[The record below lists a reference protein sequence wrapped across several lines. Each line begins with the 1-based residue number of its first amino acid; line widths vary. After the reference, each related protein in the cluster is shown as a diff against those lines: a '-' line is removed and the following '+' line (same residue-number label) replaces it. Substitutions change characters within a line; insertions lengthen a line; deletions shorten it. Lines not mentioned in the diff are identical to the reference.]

1 MPPTEEVTEAMPVN
15 HGTASAVSFKEAMK
29 MSKEELMEVKK
40 RSTKK
45 LTESMKISTEELM
58 EAMMSK

>member
-1 MPPTEEVTEAMPVN
+1 MEA
-15 HGTASAVSFKEAMK
+15 
-29 MSKEELMEVKK
+29 KK

-45 LTESMKISTEELM
+45 LTESMKISKEGLM